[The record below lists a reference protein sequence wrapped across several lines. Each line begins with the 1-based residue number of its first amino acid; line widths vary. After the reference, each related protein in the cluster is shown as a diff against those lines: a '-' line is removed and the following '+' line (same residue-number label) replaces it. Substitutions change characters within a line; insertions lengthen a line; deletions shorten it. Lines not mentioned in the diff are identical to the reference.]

1 MTTVEYKY
9 KYGHGYQT
17 FKLEQE
23 HVLDEVKIAE
33 FPPLTDLKAA
43 VLDAI
48 YHPIASEP
56 IDKLVRPGMKIAF
69 ICNDSTRV
77 ANTHDFMPILV
88 DEMNKLGVKDEDM
101 KIVFALG
108 THRAMSHE
116 EMVEQ
121 VSEGVAARL
130 KMYNSD
136 CNKHEDFNYF
146 GTTSFGTP
154 VLINKLICD
163 VDLVIMT
170 GTVVYHFFSGFGGG
184 RKAVLPGVAAM
195 ETVRRNHSL
204 MMSPY
209 SQLGKLHGNPVYD
222 DQMEGVALFAQKHK
236 LFNFNAILD
245 AQKRFLKIFAGDWN
259 KSHLE
264 ACQFVEQVYGAPIS
278 QPADIVIASCG
289 GYPKDINIYQ
299 LQKTMDNAW
308 CAVREGGV
316 VIILGECEEGSG
328 SAALEKALQEKAL
341 QENPSPD
348 AIKEALAKKF
358 VIGAHKAF
366 AITRLMKK
374 AKFILVS
381 ALDKKLAKDLLF
393 EAVDSVD
400 EAIALAEQYIGPDY
414 KILLMPQGSLTVPV
428 VKK

>member
-9 KYGHGYQT
+9 KYGHGYKT

-56 IDKLVRPGMKIAF
+56 LDKLVRPGMKIAF

-204 MMSPY
+204 MMSPN
-209 SQLGKLHGNPVYD
+209 SQLGKLHGNPVYE
-222 DQMEGVALFAQKHK
+222 DQMEGVALFAQKHS

-245 AQKRFLKIFAGDWN
+245 AQKRFLKIFAGDW
-259 KSHLE
+259 KESHLQ

-328 SAALEKALQEKAL
+328 SAALEKALQE
-341 QENPSPD
+341 NPSPD

-393 EAVDSVD
+393 EAVDDVD
-400 EAIALAEQYIGPDY
+400 EAIALAEKYVGDDY

-428 VKK
+428 LKK

>member
-222 DQMEGVALFAQKHK
+222 DQMEGVALFAQK
-236 LFNFNAILD
+236 
-245 AQKRFLKIFAGDWN
+245 RFLKIFAGDWN

-328 SAALEKALQEKAL
+328 SAALEKAL

>member
-9 KYGHGYQT
+9 KYGHGYKT

-56 IDKLVRPGMKIAF
+56 LDKLVRPGMKIAF

-136 CNKHEDFNYF
+136 CNKHEDF
-146 GTTSFGTP
+146 
-154 VLINKLICD
+154 K
-163 VDLVIMT
+163 
-170 GTVVYHFFSGFGGG
+170 
-184 RKAVLPGVAAM
+184 
-195 ETVRRNHSL
+195 
-204 MMSPY
+204 
-209 SQLGKLHGNPVYD
+209 
-222 DQMEGVALFAQKHK
+222 
-236 LFNFNAILD
+236 
-245 AQKRFLKIFAGDWN
+245 
-259 KSHLE
+259 
-264 ACQFVEQVYGAPIS
+264 
-278 QPADIVIASCG
+278 
-289 GYPKDINIYQ
+289 
-299 LQKTMDNAW
+299 
-308 CAVREGGV
+308 
-316 VIILGECEEGSG
+316 
-328 SAALEKALQEKAL
+328 
-341 QENPSPD
+341 
-348 AIKEALAKKF
+348 
-358 VIGAHKAF
+358 
-366 AITRLMKK
+366 
-374 AKFILVS
+374 
-381 ALDKKLAKDLLF
+381 
-393 EAVDSVD
+393 
-400 EAIALAEQYIGPDY
+400 
-414 KILLMPQGSLTVPV
+414 
-428 VKK
+428 

>member
-1 MTTVEYKY
+1 MTSVAYKY
-9 KYGHGYQT
+9 KYGHGYKH
-17 FKLEQE
+17 FSLEQE
-23 HVLDEVKIAE
+23 HVLDEIKIAE
-33 FPPLTDLKAA
+33 FPPLTDLKSA

-48 YHPIASEP
+48 YHPIDSAP
-56 IDKLVRPGMKIAF
+56 INELLKPGMKVAF
-69 ICNDSTRV
+69 ICNDSSRV
-77 ANTHDFMPILV
+77 ANTHAFMPILV
-88 DEMNKLGVKDEDM
+88 DELNKLGIRDEDM

-108 THRAMSHE
+108 THRAMTHE

-121 VSEGVAARL
+121 VSDGVANRL

-136 CNKHEDFNYF
+136 CNKPEDFNYF
-146 GTTSFGTP
+146 GATSFGTP

-204 MMSPY
+204 MMSPD
-209 SQLGKLHGNPVYD
+209 SQLGKLEGNPVYE
-222 DQMEGVALFAQKHK
+222 DQMEGVELFAQKHR

-245 AQKRFLKIFAGDWN
+245 AQKRFLKIFAGDWRT
-259 KSHLE
+259 SHLE
-264 ACQFVEQVYGAPIS
+264 ACKFVEQVYGAPIS

-328 SAALEKALQEKAL
+328 SAALEKALQE
-341 QENPSPD
+341 NPSPD

-381 ALDKKLAKDLLF
+381 ALDKKLAKELLF
-393 EAVDSVD
+393 EAVDDVD

-414 KILLMPQGSLTVPV
+414 KILLMPQGSLTVPI

>member
-1 MTTVEYKY
+1 MTDYKY
-9 KYGHGYQT
+9 KYGHGYKE
-17 FKLEQE
+17 FSLPEE
-23 HVLDEVKIAE
+23 HVLGELKMKQM
-33 FPPLTDLKAA
+33 PPLENLKAA
-43 VLDAI
+43 VLDAL
-48 YHPIASEP
+48 YHPIASAP
-56 IDKLVRPGMKIAF
+56 INELVQPGMKIAF

-77 ANTHDFMPILV
+77 ANTHSFMPILV
-88 DEMNKLGVKDEDM
+88 NEMNKLGVKYEDM
-101 KIVFALG
+101 HIVFALG
-108 THRAMSHE
+108 THRCMSHE

-146 GTTSFGTP
+146 GNTSFGTP

-204 MMSPY
+204 MMSPN
-209 SQLGKLHGNPVYD
+209 SQLGKLHGNPVYE

-245 AQKRFLKIFAGDWN
+245 AQKRFLKIFAGDW
-259 KSHLE
+259 KESHLA

-328 SAALEKALQEKAL
+328 SAALEKALQE
-341 QENPSPD
+341 NPSPD
-348 AIKEALAKKF
+348 AIKEALAQKF

-393 EAVDSVD
+393 EAVDDVD
-400 EAIALAEQYIGPDY
+400 EAIALAEKYVGDDY

-428 VKK
+428 LKK